1 MAFGPDFPERFE
13 REQSVSEADW
23 LRCLPGAVRDHALAF
38 PSPGAA
44 VVTIGPGTLE
54 LTWTHLPPRRMGLIQ
69 LPRMLIRYGFE
80 GVDAAARRAF
90 MRYFDLYTH
99 RGGG

>member
-1 MAFGPDFPERFE
+1 MFGPDFPERFE

-23 LRCLPGAVRDHALAF
+23 LRCLPGAVRSHALAL
-38 PSPGAA
+38 PSPGRA
-44 VVTIGPGTLE
+44 VVCIGAGKLE
-54 LTWTHLPPRRMGLIQ
+54 LHWTMLPPRQLGIVQ
-69 LPRMLIRYGFE
+69 LPRMSIRYHFD
-80 GVDAAARRAF
+80 GVDAATRREF